1 MSVVRKQ
8 QSKYSIFI
16 SFPCKIPIKTNKSQ
30 AIDIEIASCSVPQG
44 GMEQN
49 GTECVPYGA
58 KEMTAPCVIVVGAPF
73 VLRYFR

>member
-8 QSKYSIFI
+8 QNKYSIFI

-44 GMEQN
+44 EWNRTEQN
-49 GTECVPYGA
+49 VFRMVP
-58 KEMTAPCVIVVGAPF
+58 KK
-73 VLRYFR
+73 